1 MCKWRWDAGVQLQ
14 FTQRLDFKHSKHQG
28 PKRKWPLT
36 STLFIFFTRPKKNG
50 CPYSCIKIHAWSP
63 HYLEATAWHSLV
75 IITREGT
82 EQKRGGGELEHEEGK
97 EKHKH
102 QERETRTNR
111 KTQEKQR
118 RANREKK
125 TGRNEPGKAQ
135 GDRRRK

>member
-1 MCKWRWDAGVQLQ
+1 MVASLSGGDRMAFSGYNN
-14 FTQRLDFKHSKHQG
+14 QRRD
-28 PKRKWPLT
+28 R
-36 STLFIFFTRPKKNG
+36 
-50 CPYSCIKIHAWSP
+50 
-63 HYLEATAWHSLV
+63 
-75 IITREGT
+75 T
-82 EQKRGGGELEHEEGK
+82 EKGGGELEHEEGK

-135 GDRRRK
+135 GDRGRK